1 MFKHAK
7 SYTLQLINCSFNHFC
22 LQGGFVFEEMNAKLP
37 MLLLLISF
45 AIEFPD
51 GKRCCVLQIASPSE
65 ERANWRFVCSKS
77 ESGGSFRVFLG
88 EDWFAMIFAAA
99 SRDDIVATP
108 AVTLGCIRL
117 L

>member
-1 MFKHAK
+1 MRN
-7 SYTLQLINCSFNHFC
+7 S
-22 LQGGFVFEEMNAKLP
+22 
-37 MLLLLISF
+37 
-45 AIEFPD
+45 
-51 GKRCCVLQIASPSE
+51 RCFFFSLSLRLNSLTASDAVVIQIALPSE
-65 ERANWRFVCSKS
+65 ERSNWRFVYSKS

-88 EDWFAMIFAAA
+88 EDWFSMIFAAA